1 MNPRSRSGTPVP
13 RLYLLT
19 PPVED
24 PAAVARLAD
33 AMAGSDVAAVLLRLP
48 DADERSLIN
57 LVKKVAPAVQH
68 RDAALLL
75 DGRDDIVARS
85 GADGA
90 HLGNVD
96 ALVEAVPRL
105 KPKSIAG
112 VGGLTT
118 RHDAMTAGEA
128 GADYVMFGDPDETG
142 HRPSFEA
149 IVDRVGWWAEVFEV
163 PCVAYAARLDEID
176 ALAAA
181 GADFIAVGEAVFD
194 DPRGLKA
201 ALAEAAARLD
211 NPSSAP

>member
-1 MNPRSRSGTPVP
+1 MNPRSRPGPPLP

-24 PAAVARLAD
+24 PAAVAGLAD
-33 AMAGSDVAAVLLRLP
+33 AMSGADVAAVLLRLV

-57 LVKKVAPAVQH
+57 LVKKIAPVVQD

-75 DGRDDIVARS
+75 AGRDDIVARS

-90 HLGNVD
+90 HLGNLD
-96 ALVEAVPRL
+96 ALRDAMPRL

-112 VGGLTT
+112 VGGLHS

-128 GADYVMFGDPDETG
+128 GADYVMFGDPDEDG
-142 HRPSFEA
+142 NRAAFDA
-149 IVDRVGWWAEVFEV
+149 ILDRVGWWAEVFEV

-181 GADFIAVGEAVFD
+181 GADFVAVGDAVFD
-194 DPRGLKA
+194 DPRGLKT
-201 ALAEAAARLD
+201 ALAEASARLGHREV
-211 NPSSAP
+211 AP

>member
-1 MNPRSRSGTPVP
+1 MNPRSRPGPPLP

-24 PAAVARLAD
+24 PAAVAGLAD
-33 AMAGSDVAAVLLRLP
+33 AMSGADVAAVLLRLV

-57 LVKKVAPAVQH
+57 LVKKIAPVVQD

-75 DGRDDIVARS
+75 AGRDDIVARS

-90 HLGNVD
+90 HLGNLD
-96 ALVEAVPRL
+96 ALRDAMPRL
-105 KPKSIAG
+105 KPKNIAG
-112 VGGLTT
+112 VGGLHS

-128 GADYVMFGDPDETG
+128 GADYVMFGDPDEDG
-142 HRPSFEA
+142 NRAAFDA
-149 IVDRVGWWAEVFEV
+149 ILDRVGWWAEVFEV

-181 GADFIAVGEAVFD
+181 GADFVAVGDAVFD
-194 DPRGLKA
+194 DPRGLKT
-201 ALAEAAARLD
+201 ALAEASARLGHREV
-211 NPSSAP
+211 AP

>member
-1 MNPRSRSGTPVP
+1 MNPRSRPGPPLP

-24 PAAVARLAD
+24 PAAVAGLAD
-33 AMAGSDVAAVLLRLP
+33 AMSGADVAAVLLRLV

-57 LVKKVAPAVQH
+57 LVKKIAPVVQD

-75 DGRDDIVARS
+75 AGRDDIVARS

-90 HLGNVD
+90 HLGNLD
-96 ALVEAVPRL
+96 ALRDAMLRL

-112 VGGLTT
+112 VGGLHS

-128 GADYVMFGDPDETG
+128 GADYVMFGDPDEVG
-142 HRPSFEA
+142 NRAAFDA
-149 IVDRVGWWAEVFEV
+149 ILDRVGWWAEVFEV

-181 GADFIAVGEAVFD
+181 GADFVAVGDAVFD
-194 DPRGLKA
+194 DPRGLKT
-201 ALAEAAARLD
+201 ALAEASARLGHREV
-211 NPSSAP
+211 AP

>member
-1 MNPRSRSGTPVP
+1 MNPRSRPGTPLP

-19 PPVED
+19 PPVND
-24 PAAVARLAD
+24 PAAMAGLAD
-33 AMAGSDVAAVLLRLP
+33 AMSGADVAAVLLRLP

-57 LVKKVAPAVQH
+57 LVKKIAPAVQD

-75 DGRDDIVARS
+75 AGRDDIVARS

-96 ALVEAVPRL
+96 ALRDAVPRL
-105 KPKSIAG
+105 KPKNIAG
-112 VGGLTT
+112 VGGLHT

-128 GADYVMFGDPDETG
+128 GADYVMFGDPDEAG
-142 HRPSFEA
+142 NRASFDA
-149 IVDRVGWWAEVFEV
+149 IIDRVGWWAEVFEV

-181 GADFIAVGEAVFD
+181 GADFVAIGGAAFD
-194 DPRGLKA
+194 DPRGLKT
-201 ALAEAAARLD
+201 ALAEASARLG
-211 NPSSAP
+211 NRGSAP

>member
-1 MNPRSRSGTPVP
+1 MNPRSRPGPLP

-24 PAAVARLAD
+24 PAAVAGLAD
-33 AMAGSDVAAVLLRLP
+33 AMSGADIAAVLLRLV
-48 DADERSLIN
+48 DTDERSLIN
-57 LVKKVAPAVQH
+57 LVKKIAPIVQD

-75 DGRDDIVARS
+75 AGRDDIVARS

-96 ALVEAVPRL
+96 ALKDAVPRL
-105 KPKSIAG
+105 KPKNIAG
-112 VGGLTT
+112 VGGLQT

-128 GADYVMFGDPDETG
+128 GADYVMFGDPDEAG
-142 HRPSFEA
+142 NRPAFDA
-149 IVDRVGWWAEVFEV
+149 IIDRVGWWAEVFEV

-181 GADFIAVGEAVFD
+181 GADFVAVGGAVFD
-194 DPRGLKA
+194 DPRGLKT
-201 ALAEAAARLD
+201 ALAEAEARLGHRRVV
-211 NPSSAP
+211 P

>member
-1 MNPRSRSGTPVP
+1 MSPRSPGAPLA

-24 PAAVARLAD
+24 PAAVAGLGD
-33 AMAGSDVAAVLLRLP
+33 AMSGADVAAVLLRLVE
-48 DADERSLIN
+48 ADERSLIN
-57 LVKKVAPAVQH
+57 LVKKIAPSVQN

-75 DGRDDIVARS
+75 AGRDDIVARA

-90 HLGNVD
+90 HLGNVE
-96 ALVEAVPRL
+96 ALRDAVPRL
-105 KPKSIAG
+105 KPKNIAG
-112 VGGLTT
+112 VGGLLS

-128 GADYVMFGDPDETG
+128 GADYVMFGDPDEAG
-142 HRPSFEA
+142 NRAPFDA

-181 GADFIAVGEAVFD
+181 GADFVAVGGTVFD
-194 DPRGLKA
+194 DPRGLRA
-201 ALAEAAARLD
+201 ALAEAAARLG
-211 NPSSAP
+211 NRGMAP